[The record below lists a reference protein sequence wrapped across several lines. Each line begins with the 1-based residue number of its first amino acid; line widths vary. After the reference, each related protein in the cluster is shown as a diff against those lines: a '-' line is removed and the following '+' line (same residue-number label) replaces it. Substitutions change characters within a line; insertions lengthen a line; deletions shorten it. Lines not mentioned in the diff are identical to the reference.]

1 MVLLI
6 LPPIPNTLKDE
17 MPRDFVIEALLSK
30 PYHAALEVS
39 LKSFTYLRNLIP
51 LIWVFKLLE
60 DLYFSLRSST
70 LLWMYYSINSYWWLT
85 NDEGQRATT
94 VESSGY
100 FTQSHSLN
108 ICYEQGMATLAQHG
122 WQGQERGLER
132 HADLDWSL
140 CLNCL

>member
-1 MVLLI
+1 MVLVI
-6 LPPIPNTLKDE
+6 LSPLPNTLRGE

-30 PYHAALEVS
+30 PYHVTLEFS
-39 LKSFTYLRNLIP
+39 LKPFTYLRNLIP

-60 DLYFSLRSST
+60 DLYFSLKSST
-70 LLWMYYSINSYWWLT
+70 LLWMYYSTNSYWWLT

-108 ICYEQGMATLAQHG
+108 ICYEQGTATLAEHD

-132 HADLDWSL
+132 HVDLDWSL
-140 CLNCL
+140 YLNCL